1 MLLVPFCSHN
11 KQSRRRKKRSYVWSQ
26 HGTSYY
32 NNVGGDKNICRAR
45 YQQSPVEVYAK
56 FLAIDQV
63 SFPLDILISLT
74 PNLLFLAELWSH

>member
-1 MLLVPFCSHN
+1 MWN
-11 KQSRRRKKRSYVWSQ
+11 Q

-63 SFPLDILISLT
+63 SFRANALLIPASKFIT
-74 PNLLFLAELWSH
+74 INAYRTLAALVTSSRVAQD

>member
-1 MLLVPFCSHN
+1 MWN
-11 KQSRRRKKRSYVWSQ
+11 Q

-63 SFPLDILISLT
+63 SFRANAFLIPAS
-74 PNLLFLAELWSH
+74 NL

>member
-1 MLLVPFCSHN
+1 MTSIDCFFLSCSHN
-11 KQSRRRKKRSYVWSQ
+11 KQSRRRKKRSYMWNQ

-63 SFPLDILISLT
+63 SFLASALLIPTS
-74 PNLLFLAELWSH
+74 NL

>member
-1 MLLVPFCSHN
+1 MWN
-11 KQSRRRKKRSYVWSQ
+11 Q

-63 SFPLDILISLT
+63 SFHGRRLLRVQLFIEIVACRT
-74 PNLLFLAELWSH
+74 PAALVTLSRVAQD